1 MTEDL
6 RLPPILRIGH
16 AVADRAVLV
25 GDPGRALVL
34 AQSVLTDPLMSNH
47 ARGLW
52 GYTGA
57 GPDGAPLTVQATG
70 VGGPSAAAV
79 LRELAAA
86 GVTRV
91 VRAGSAVA
99 APGSPAAAGGLR
111 AVTFAVAHDGTSRAL
126 GVADGTEL
134 APDAGLLGR
143 LLAAGTAGTGVVSV
157 DLLPR
162 DGGPPPP
169 RHPGATVVD
178 RQTAAVL
185 AAAQRLGLPAAAV
198 LGLPAPD
205 EDRAAREAGWRAV
218 GAAAAAALAHDA
230 PG

>member
-1 MTEDL
+1 VTEHL

-52 GYTGA
+52 GYTGT

-79 LRELAAA
+79 LRELVAE

-99 APGSPAAAGGLR
+99 TPDAPTTPGDELR
-111 AVTFAVAHDGTSRAL
+111 AVTVAVAHDGTSRAL
-126 GVADGTEL
+126 GVADGTAL
-134 APDAGLLGR
+134 APDPALLQR
-143 LLAAGTAGTGVVSV
+143 LLAAGLTGTGVVSV
-157 DLLPR
+157 DLLPA

-169 RHPGATVVD
+169 EHAGATLVD

-185 AAAQRLGLPAAAV
+185 AAARRLGVPAAAV
-198 LGLPAPD
+198 LGIPGPD
-205 EDRAAREAGWRAV
+205 EDKDAREAGWRAV
-218 GAAAAAALAHDA
+218 GAAAAAALGA
-230 PG
+230 

>member
-52 GYTGA
+52 GYTGT

-79 LRELAAA
+79 LRELAAE

-91 VRAGSAVA
+91 VRAGSAAVA
-99 APGSPAAAGGLR
+99 TPHAPTGQGGGLR
-111 AVTFAVAHDGTSRAL
+111 AVTFAVARDGTSRAL
-126 GVADGTEL
+126 GVADGSALT
-134 APDAGLLGR
+134 PDPVLLER
-143 LLAAGTAGTGVVSV
+143 LLAAGIVGTGVVSV
-157 DLLPR
+157 DLLPA

-169 RHPGATVVD
+169 GHPQATLVD

-185 AAAQRLGLPAAAV
+185 AAARRLGVPAAAV
-198 LGLPAPD
+198 LGIPGPD
-205 EDRAAREAGWRAV
+205 EDKDAREAGWRAV
-218 GAAAAAALAHDA
+218 GAAAAAALGA
-230 PG
+230 